1 MTILNND
8 SHTGNGSFF
17 PSAIPTD
24 TIPAIVL
31 ALFILFINAFVVLLI
46 GSSSSLRSTSNII
59 LASLALSDFL
69 MGLVGI
75 PLVVACSSTF
85 ASPVCLSANLFS
97 TFNSVSSV
105 LHILVMTFDRYIFIM
120 WALRY
125 REIFNRRRVFA
136 ILSAAWLISL
146 TPQLVRLSWTAGKL
160 RVETAKEDVKLRM
173 KEKEFIFFTFNAA
186 VFFFVP
192 LIAMI
197 ILDTRMMLLL
207 RNQCQRIA
215 RENLPAESIKHET
228 KMQKRQMKAVI
239 TCVLLLSLYV
249 AFWLPSFIVEFLQHY
264 ATSDKYGQSHGVMI
278 LITYLRFCP
287 ALFNPIA
294 YTLRK
299 PDLKRAA
306 RSVVYKTFPNWK
318 TQFVENR
325 TEQIPL
331 ASRTDIWRTM
341 IAKRH
346 YLISFFLL
354 EVFNTILCDVL
365 FGPIAYILLE
375 TELDLNE
382 QLNATFTR
390 LSLTGK
396 PCVRRESDKVNSS
409 GQWKWRLKSSGK
421 KASFNKFFLTRSI
434 YHILRS
440 SLPSGSIC

>member
-17 PSAIPTD
+17 PSAIPND

-31 ALFILFINAFVVLLI
+31 TLFILFINAFVVLLI

-85 ASPVCLSANLFS
+85 ESSVCLVANLFL
-97 TFNSVSSV
+97 TGFNSVSSV

-125 REIFNRRRVFA
+125 REIFNRRRVVA

-146 TPQLVRLSWTAGKL
+146 TPLVRLSWTAGKL

-173 KEKEFIFFTFNAA
+173 KEKELIFFTFNAA
-186 VFFFVP
+186 VFFLVP

-197 ILDTRMMLLL
+197 ILDTRMLLLL
-207 RNQCQRIA
+207 RSQCQRIA

-228 KMQKRQMKAVI
+228 KMQKRQTKAVI

-264 ATSDKYGQSHGVMI
+264 ATNDEYGQSHEVII

-306 RSVVYKTFPNWK
+306 RNVLYKTFPNWK

-331 ASRTDIWRTM
+331 ASR
-341 IAKRH
+341 
-346 YLISFFLL
+346 S
-354 EVFNTILCDVL
+354 DV
-365 FGPIAYILLE
+365 
-375 TELDLNE
+375 
-382 QLNATFTR
+382 
-390 LSLTGK
+390 
-396 PCVRRESDKVNSS
+396 
-409 GQWKWRLKSSGK
+409 
-421 KASFNKFFLTRSI
+421 
-434 YHILRS
+434 
-440 SLPSGSIC
+440 

>member
-125 REIFNRRRVFA
+125 REIFNRRRVVA

-146 TPQLVRLSWTAGKL
+146 TPLVRLSWTAGKL

-173 KEKEFIFFTFNAA
+173 KEKELIFFTFNAA

-197 ILDTRMMLLL
+197 VLDTRMLLLL

-228 KMQKRQMKAVI
+228 KMQKRQTKAVI

-264 ATSDKYGQSHGVMI
+264 ATNDEYGQSHGVII

-306 RSVVYKTFPNWK
+306 RKVVYKTFPNWK

-331 ASRTDIWRTM
+331 ASRSDVWRTM
-341 IAKRH
+341 IGKRH

-409 GQWKWRLKSSGK
+409 GQSKWRLKSSGK
-421 KASFNKFFLTRSI
+421 KASFNKFFS
-434 YHILRS
+434 Y
-440 SLPSGSIC
+440 

>member
-1 MTILNND
+1 MAIPNND
-8 SHTGNGSFF
+8 SHTGNGSFL
-17 PSAIPTD
+17 PSVIPTD

-31 ALFILFINAFVVLLI
+31 ALFILFVNAFVVLLI
-46 GSSSSLRSTSNII
+46 GSSSSLRSTSNSI

-69 MGLVGI
+69 LGLVGI

-85 ASPVCLSANLFS
+85 ASPVCLSANLFL

-125 REIFNRRRVFA
+125 REIFNRGRVLA

-146 TPQLVRLSWTAGKL
+146 TPLVRLSWTAGKL
-160 RVETAKEDVKLRM
+160 RIETAKEDVRLRM
-173 KEKEFIFFTFNAA
+173 KENELIFFTFNAT

-197 ILDTRMMLLL
+197 ILDTRMLLLL

-215 RENLPAESIKHET
+215 RENLPARSIKHET
-228 KMQKRQMKAVI
+228 KMQKRQAKAVI

-264 ATSDKYGQSHGVMI
+264 ATDDAYGLSHGVVI
-278 LITYLRFCP
+278 LITYLRFGP

-299 PDLKRAA
+299 PDLRRAA
-306 RSVVYKTFPNWK
+306 KSMVYKTFPNWK
-318 TQFVENR
+318 TQFLENR

-331 ASRTDIWRTM
+331 SSR
-341 IAKRH
+341 A
-346 YLISFFLL
+346 
-354 EVFNTILCDVL
+354 DV
-365 FGPIAYILLE
+365 
-375 TELDLNE
+375 
-382 QLNATFTR
+382 
-390 LSLTGK
+390 
-396 PCVRRESDKVNSS
+396 
-409 GQWKWRLKSSGK
+409 
-421 KASFNKFFLTRSI
+421 
-434 YHILRS
+434 
-440 SLPSGSIC
+440 

>member
-136 ILSAAWLISL
+136 ILSVAWLISL

-331 ASRTDIWRTM
+331 ASRTDVWRTM

-346 YLISFFLL
+346 YLISVFLL

-365 FGPIAYILLE
+365 LGPIAYILLE

-390 LSLTGK
+390 LPLTGK

-409 GQWKWRLKSSGK
+409 GQSKWRLKSSGK
-421 KASFNKFFLTRSI
+421 KASFNKFFS
-434 YHILRS
+434 Y
-440 SLPSGSIC
+440 

>member
-1 MTILNND
+1 MAIPNND
-8 SHTGNGSFF
+8 SHTGNGSFL
-17 PSAIPTD
+17 PSVIPTD

-31 ALFILFINAFVVLLI
+31 ALFILFVNTFVVLLI
-46 GSSSSLRSTSNII
+46 GSSSSLRSTSNSI

-69 MGLVGI
+69 LGLVGI

-85 ASPVCLSANLFS
+85 ASPVCLSANLFL

-125 REIFNRRRVFA
+125 REIFNRGRVLA

-146 TPQLVRLSWTAGKL
+146 TPLVRLSWTAGKL
-160 RVETAKEDVKLRM
+160 RVETAKEDVRLRL
-173 KEKEFIFFTFNAA
+173 KEKELIFFTFNAA

-192 LIAMI
+192 LISMI
-197 ILDTRMMLLL
+197 ILDTRMLLLL

-215 RENLPAESIKHET
+215 RENLPARSIKHET
-228 KMQKRQMKAVI
+228 KMQKRQTKAVI

-264 ATSDKYGQSHGVMI
+264 ATADAYGHSHGVVI

-299 PDLKRAA
+299 PDLRRAA
-306 RSVVYKTFPNWK
+306 KSMVYKTFPNWK
-318 TQFVENR
+318 TQFEENR

-331 ASRTDIWRTM
+331 SSRTD
-341 IAKRH
+341 
-346 YLISFFLL
+346 
-354 EVFNTILCDVL
+354 V
-365 FGPIAYILLE
+365 
-375 TELDLNE
+375 
-382 QLNATFTR
+382 
-390 LSLTGK
+390 
-396 PCVRRESDKVNSS
+396 
-409 GQWKWRLKSSGK
+409 
-421 KASFNKFFLTRSI
+421 
-434 YHILRS
+434 
-440 SLPSGSIC
+440 

>member
-8 SHTGNGSFF
+8 SHTGNGSFL

-31 ALFILFINAFVVLLI
+31 TLFILFINAFVVLLI

-146 TPQLVRLSWTAGKL
+146 TLQLVRLSWTAGKL

-173 KEKEFIFFTFNAA
+173 KEKELIFFTFNAA

-197 ILDTRMMLLL
+197 ILDTRMLLLL

-264 ATSDKYGQSHGVMI
+264 ATDDKYGQSHGVMI
-278 LITYLRFCP
+278 LIAYLRFCP

-331 ASRTDIWRTM
+331 ASR
-341 IAKRH
+341 
-346 YLISFFLL
+346 S
-354 EVFNTILCDVL
+354 DV
-365 FGPIAYILLE
+365 
-375 TELDLNE
+375 
-382 QLNATFTR
+382 
-390 LSLTGK
+390 
-396 PCVRRESDKVNSS
+396 
-409 GQWKWRLKSSGK
+409 
-421 KASFNKFFLTRSI
+421 
-434 YHILRS
+434 
-440 SLPSGSIC
+440 

>member
-331 ASRTDIWRTM
+331 ASRSDVWRT
-341 IAKRH
+341 IGKKD
-346 YLISFFLL
+346 LFNKFFLTR
-354 EVFNTILCDVL
+354 VFNIILCDVL
-365 FGPIAYILLE
+365 FGPVAYTLR
-375 TELDLNE
+375 NW
-382 QLNATFTR
+382 AWF
-390 LSLTGK
+390 
-396 PCVRRESDKVNSS
+396 
-409 GQWKWRLKSSGK
+409 KW
-421 KASFNKFFLTRSI
+421 AA
-434 YHILRS
+434 
-440 SLPSGSIC
+440 

>member
-1 MTILNND
+1 MIILNND

-325 TEQIPL
+325 TEQLPL
-331 ASRTDIWRTM
+331 ASRTD
-341 IAKRH
+341 
-346 YLISFFLL
+346 
-354 EVFNTILCDVL
+354 V
-365 FGPIAYILLE
+365 
-375 TELDLNE
+375 
-382 QLNATFTR
+382 
-390 LSLTGK
+390 
-396 PCVRRESDKVNSS
+396 
-409 GQWKWRLKSSGK
+409 
-421 KASFNKFFLTRSI
+421 
-434 YHILRS
+434 
-440 SLPSGSIC
+440 

>member
-8 SHTGNGSFF
+8 SHTGNGSFL

-31 ALFILFINAFVVLLI
+31 TLFILFINAFVVLLI

-173 KEKEFIFFTFNAA
+173 KEKELIFFTFNAA

-197 ILDTRMMLLL
+197 ILDTRMLLLL

-249 AFWLPSFIVEFLQHY
+249 TFWLPSFIVEFLQHY
-264 ATSDKYGQSHGVMI
+264 ATGDKYGQSHGVMI

-306 RSVVYKTFPNWK
+306 RSIVYKTFPNWK

-331 ASRTDIWRTM
+331 ASR
-341 IAKRH
+341 
-346 YLISFFLL
+346 S
-354 EVFNTILCDVL
+354 EV
-365 FGPIAYILLE
+365 
-375 TELDLNE
+375 
-382 QLNATFTR
+382 
-390 LSLTGK
+390 
-396 PCVRRESDKVNSS
+396 
-409 GQWKWRLKSSGK
+409 
-421 KASFNKFFLTRSI
+421 
-434 YHILRS
+434 
-440 SLPSGSIC
+440 

>member
-125 REIFNRRRVFA
+125 REIFNRRRVVA

-146 TPQLVRLSWTAGKL
+146 TPLVRLSWTAGKL

-173 KEKEFIFFTFNAA
+173 KEKELIFFTFNAA

-197 ILDTRMMLLL
+197 ILDTRMLLLL

-306 RSVVYKTFPNWK
+306 RNVVYKTFPNWK

-331 ASRTDIWRTM
+331 ASRTDVWRTM

-409 GQWKWRLKSSGK
+409 GQSKWRLKSSGK
-421 KASFNKFFLTRSI
+421 KASFNKFFS
-434 YHILRS
+434 Y
-440 SLPSGSIC
+440 

>member
-331 ASRTDIWRTM
+331 ASRTDVWRTM

-390 LSLTGK
+390 LPLTGK

-409 GQWKWRLKSSGK
+409 GQSKWRLKSSGK
-421 KASFNKFFLTRSI
+421 KASFNKFFS
-434 YHILRS
+434 Y
-440 SLPSGSIC
+440 

>member
-1 MTILNND
+1 MAIPNND
-8 SHTGNGSFF
+8 SHTGNGSFL
-17 PSAIPTD
+17 PSVIPTD

-31 ALFILFINAFVVLLI
+31 ALFILFVNAFVVLLI
-46 GSSSSLRSTSNII
+46 GSSSSLRSTSNSI

-69 MGLVGI
+69 LGLVGI

-85 ASPVCLSANLFS
+85 ASPVCLSANLFL

-125 REIFNRRRVFA
+125 REIFNRGRVLA

-146 TPQLVRLSWTAGKL
+146 TPLVRLSWTAGKL
-160 RVETAKEDVKLRM
+160 RIETAKEDVRLRM
-173 KEKEFIFFTFNAA
+173 KENELIFFTFNAT

-197 ILDTRMMLLL
+197 ILDTRMLLLL

-215 RENLPAESIKHET
+215 RENLPARSIKHET
-228 KMQKRQMKAVI
+228 KRQKRQAKAVI

-264 ATSDKYGQSHGVMI
+264 ATDDAYGLSHGVVI
-278 LITYLRFCP
+278 LITYLRFGP

-299 PDLKRAA
+299 PDLRRAA
-306 RSVVYKTFPNWK
+306 KSMVYKTFPNWK

-331 ASRTDIWRTM
+331 SSR
-341 IAKRH
+341 A
-346 YLISFFLL
+346 
-354 EVFNTILCDVL
+354 DV
-365 FGPIAYILLE
+365 
-375 TELDLNE
+375 
-382 QLNATFTR
+382 
-390 LSLTGK
+390 
-396 PCVRRESDKVNSS
+396 
-409 GQWKWRLKSSGK
+409 
-421 KASFNKFFLTRSI
+421 
-434 YHILRS
+434 
-440 SLPSGSIC
+440 